1 MDVFVIPI
9 GRDRYELYCET
20 STDSDG
26 LESAPAAGLLGRLR
40 HRFWL
45 MLRAAENWQHRRGDV
60 QAAREG
66 GGVEP
71 RDGFLKRLQGRI
83 LGWVARRISEQRL
96 LWNLRRQT
104 SVVAVHPQDIAFEQV
119 LAVVHRTLQR
129 DYERHRVW
137 LVVHTLALVVSG
149 PLAIVPGPNVL
160 AYYFAFRVVGH
171 WLSMRGATQGLRRV
185 SWSGHPCPELTD
197 LRDVAM
203 LEPPARDAR
212 ISDVAARL
220 HLSHLTSFFRR
231 AAVRPVI
238 DSSPRS

>member
-9 GRDRYELYCET
+9 SRDRYELYYEA
-20 STDSDG
+20 SVDADA
-26 LESAPAAGLLGRLR
+26 LEAALITGVLGRLR
-40 HRFWL
+40 HRFGL
-45 MLRAAENWQHRRGDV
+45 MLRAVEDRQHRRGDL

-66 GGVEP
+66 GGVE
-71 RDGFLKRLQGRI
+71 RTDGLLRRLQGRI

-96 LWNLRRQT
+96 LWNLRRQA
-104 SVVAVHPQDIAFEQV
+104 SVVAVHPQDMAFEQV
-119 LAVVHRTLQR
+119 LAVVHRALQR

-137 LVVHTLALVVSG
+137 LVVHALALVVSG

-185 SWSGHPCPELTD
+185 SWSGRPCPALTD
-197 LRDVAM
+197 LRDLAM

-212 ISDVAARL
+212 ISDVATRL

-238 DSSPRS
+238 DSSPQS

>member
-9 GRDRYELYCET
+9 SRDRYELYYET

-26 LESAPAAGLLGRLR
+26 LESAPVAGLLGRLR
-40 HRFWL
+40 HRFSV

-60 QAAREG
+60 HAEREG
-66 GGVEP
+66 GGVVP
-71 RDGFLKRLQGRI
+71 RGGLLRRLQNRI

-104 SVVAVHPQDIAFEQV
+104 SVVAAHPEDMAFEQV
-119 LAVVHRTLQR
+119 LALIHRVLQR

-137 LVVHTLALVVSG
+137 LVVHTVGLVVSG
-149 PLAIVPGPNVL
+149 PLALVPGPNVL

-171 WLSMRGATQGLRRV
+171 WLSMRGATQGLRRI
-185 SWSGHPCPELTD
+185 SWSSRPCPALTE
-197 LRDVAM
+197 LRDVTM

-220 HLSHLTSFFRR
+220 HLSHLRSLFKR

-238 DSSPRS
+238 DSSPQS